1 MKQVLKYTGYVLV
14 LFIIGYLLWR
24 FSYIIVWV
32 LIAAMISFVGQPLV
46 TLFDKIHIGKLK
58 MPRIVSALLALIV
71 LVLIGVGFVSIIV
84 PLIINQAETIS
95 SIDVNAL
102 VKNLEGPLSRLDKIL
117 HDLGAI
123 PDGETI
129 NQFAVARIKE
139 IINLGSIGTA
149 IGKVI
154 STAGN
159 IFVGIFSILF
169 ISFFFLKDENLFEDG
184 LLLFIPEKHHSA
196 TSKVIE
202 DSKNLLIR
210 YYLGVLLEVIGVMS
224 LVAIVLRIFGFHNAL
239 LIGFFVGLMNI
250 IPYIGPIIGGVIGLI
265 LGTISIMAA
274 GAYDELLP
282 ASLKLLGTFLGVNFI
297 DNNIL
302 IPVIYSKSVKSHPLE
317 IFLVIIIGGGL
328 AGLVGMLFAVPVYTL
343 LRVIAKEFFQQF
355 RVVKKLTETIN
366 DGEIKADKQEEIQPD
381 QKQQISSNQKQNE
394 NQQ

>member
-14 LFIIGYLLWR
+14 LFILGYLLWR

-32 LIAAMISFVGQPLV
+32 LIAAMVSFIGQPLV
-46 TLFDKIHIGKLK
+46 TFFDKIRIRKLK
-58 MPRIVSALLALIV
+58 MPRILSALLAL
-71 LVLIGVGFVSIIV
+71 LVLLMIGVGFVLVIV
-84 PLIINQAETIS
+84 PLIINQAETVS

-102 VKNLEGPLSRLDKIL
+102 ARNLEDPLSRLDEIL
-117 HDLGAI
+117 HDLGAL

-129 NQFAVARIKE
+129 NQFAVARLKE

-149 IGKVI
+149 LGKVI
-154 STAGN
+154 NTAGN

-169 ISFFFLKDENLFEDG
+169 ISFFFMKDENLFEDG
-184 LLLFIPEKHHSA
+184 LLLFIPEKHHNA
-196 TSKVIE
+196 TRKVVK

-274 GAYDELLP
+274 GAYNELLP
-282 ASLKLLGTFLGVNFI
+282 ASLKLLGTFAGVNFI

-317 IFLVIIIGGGL
+317 IFIVIIIGGGL
-328 AGLVGMLFAVPVYTL
+328 AGFVGMLFAVPVYTL

-366 DGEIKADKQEEIQPD
+366 DDVVNLHKQEDVPPGQNH
-381 QKQQISSNQKQNE
+381 QINPNQTENE
-394 NQQ
+394 NQ

>member
-14 LFIIGYLLWR
+14 LFILGYLLWR

-32 LIAAMISFVGQPLV
+32 LIAAMVSFIGQPLV
-46 TLFDKIHIGKLK
+46 TFFDKIHIRKLK
-58 MPRIVSALLALIV
+58 MPRILSALLAL
-71 LVLIGVGFVSIIV
+71 LVLLMIGVGFVLVIV
-84 PLIINQAETIS
+84 PLIINQAETVS

-102 VKNLEGPLSRLDKIL
+102 ARNLEAPLSRLDEIL
-117 HDLGAI
+117 HDLGAL

-129 NQFAVARIKE
+129 NQFAVARLKE

-149 IGKVI
+149 LGKVI
-154 STAGN
+154 NTAGN

-169 ISFFFLKDENLFEDG
+169 ISFFFMKDENLFEDG
-184 LLLFIPEKHHSA
+184 LLLFIPEKHHNA
-196 TSKVIE
+196 TRKVVK

-274 GAYDELLP
+274 GAYNELLP
-282 ASLKLLGTFLGVNFI
+282 ASLKLLGTFAGVNFI

-317 IFLVIIIGGGL
+317 IFIVIIIGGGL
-328 AGLVGMLFAVPVYTL
+328 AGFVGMLFAVPVYTL

-366 DGEIKADKQEEIQPD
+366 DDVVNLHKQEDVPPGQNH
-381 QKQQISSNQKQNE
+381 QINPNQNE
-394 NQQ
+394 NENQ